1 MDLFVEKYRPRYLD
15 DFVGD
20 NTVRTKIQE
29 YLNTGK
35 LQNLL
40 LFGPAGTGKTSLAKL
55 IVGQLGADHLYI
67 NASDERGIDTIRDKI
82 IPFASSIGFNGL
94 KVVILD
100 ESDYLTAQ
108 AQATLRN
115 VMESFSNSCRFIL
128 TCNYLDRIIS
138 PLQSRCMAFGITP
151 PSKKEVGQHILQ
163 ICESEGINYTKE
175 DLGQVIITHYPDI
188 RKILNTLQGSLKD
201 NELILDTKSLKN
213 TDFEKES
220 LTYMLRGGVMDR
232 FIFNIL
238 EKNRSYYNQ
247 ISQQEFEEEE
257 PPHLV
262 LVVEGK
268 ERLVVGLRQKGARRG
283 EVIFGVGG
291 RRAEGARAAVLRT
304 RCAARPSPAPAQA
317 PPPACAR
324 RSGCQISPSA
334 SVWGL
339 WAPRM
344 WPSAA
349 IWSRAYQY
357 DQDGRWTIC
366 CWCARW

>member
-1 MDLFVEKYRPRYLD
+1 MDLFVEKYRPQDLNG
-15 DFVGD
+15 FVGD
-20 NTVRTKIQE
+20 DTIRLKIQE
-29 YLNTGK
+29 YLKTGK

-115 VMESFSNSCRFIL
+115 VMESFSASCRFIL

-151 PSKKEVGQHILQ
+151 PSKKEVGQHVLQ

-201 NELILDTKSLKN
+201 NQLVLDTKSLKN
-213 TDFEKES
+213 TDFENKVVNGLKNKTPLKDIRQIIADSGATQFES
-220 LTYMLRGGVMDR
+220 LFRCLYDNVEEYTT
-232 FIFNIL
+232 NIGDA
-238 EKNRSYYNQ
+238 
-247 ISQQEFEEEE
+247 I
-257 PPHLV
+257 
-262 LVVEGK
+262 
-268 ERLVVGLRQKGARRG
+268 
-283 EVIFGVGG
+283 III
-291 RRAEGARAAVLRT
+291 
-304 RCAARPSPAPAQA
+304 AQ
-317 PPPACAR
+317 
-324 RSGCQISPSA
+324 
-334 SVWGL
+334 
-339 WAPRM
+339 
-344 WPSAA
+344 
-349 IWSRAYQY
+349 YQY
-357 DQDGRWTIC
+357 EYGFVVDKEIC
-366 CWCARW
+366 IAAMLNKLIKL

>member
-20 NTVRTKIQE
+20 NTIRTKIQE
-29 YLNTGK
+29 YLDTGK

-55 IVGQLGADHLYI
+55 IVAQLGADHLYI

-151 PSKKEVGQHILQ
+151 PSKKEVGQHLLN
-163 ICESEGINYTKE
+163 ICDKENITYTKE

-201 NELILDTKSLKN
+201 NKLVLDTKSLKN
-213 TDFEKES
+213 TDFENKVIQGLKNKIPLKDIRQIIADSGATQFES
-220 LTYMLRGGVMDR
+220 LFRCLYDNV
-232 FIFNIL
+232 
-238 EKNRSYYNQ
+238 
-247 ISQQEFEEEE
+247 EEYTTN
-257 PPHLV
+257 
-262 LVVEGK
+262 
-268 ERLVVGLRQKGARRG
+268 VGDA
-283 EVIFGVGG
+283 IIII
-291 RRAEGARAAVLRT
+291 
-304 RCAARPSPAPAQA
+304 AQ
-317 PPPACAR
+317 
-324 RSGCQISPSA
+324 
-334 SVWGL
+334 
-339 WAPRM
+339 
-344 WPSAA
+344 
-349 IWSRAYQY
+349 YQY
-357 DQDGRWTIC
+357 EYGFVVDKEIC
-366 CWCARW
+366 IAAMLNKLLKL

>member
-20 NTVRTKIQE
+20 NTIRTKIQE
-29 YLNTGK
+29 YLDTGK

-55 IVGQLGADHLYI
+55 IVAQLGADHLYI

-151 PSKKEVGQHILQ
+151 PSKKEVGQHLLY
-163 ICESEGINYTKE
+163 ICECEKIKFTKE

-213 TDFEKES
+213 TDFENKVIKGLKNKTPLKDIRQIIADSGATQFES
-220 LTYMLRGGVMDR
+220 LFRCLYDNV
-232 FIFNIL
+232 
-238 EKNRSYYNQ
+238 
-247 ISQQEFEEEE
+247 EEYTTN
-257 PPHLV
+257 
-262 LVVEGK
+262 
-268 ERLVVGLRQKGARRG
+268 VGDAI
-283 EVIFGVGG
+283 VII
-291 RRAEGARAAVLRT
+291 
-304 RCAARPSPAPAQA
+304 AQ
-317 PPPACAR
+317 
-324 RSGCQISPSA
+324 
-334 SVWGL
+334 
-339 WAPRM
+339 
-344 WPSAA
+344 
-349 IWSRAYQY
+349 YQY
-357 DQDGRWTIC
+357 EYGFVVDKEIC
-366 CWCARW
+366 IAAMLNKLLKL

>member
-1 MDLFVEKYRPRYLD
+1 MDLFVEKYRPQDLNG
-15 DFVGD
+15 FVGD
-20 NTVRTKIQE
+20 DTIRLKIQE
-29 YLNTGK
+29 YLKTGK

-115 VMESFSNSCRFIL
+115 VMESFSASCRFIL

-201 NELILDTKSLKN
+201 NQLVLDTKSLKN
-213 TDFEKES
+213 TDFENKVVNGLKNKTPLKDIRQIIADSGATQFES
-220 LTYMLRGGVMDR
+220 LFRCLYDNVEEYTT
-232 FIFNIL
+232 NIGDA
-238 EKNRSYYNQ
+238 
-247 ISQQEFEEEE
+247 I
-257 PPHLV
+257 
-262 LVVEGK
+262 
-268 ERLVVGLRQKGARRG
+268 
-283 EVIFGVGG
+283 III
-291 RRAEGARAAVLRT
+291 
-304 RCAARPSPAPAQA
+304 AQ
-317 PPPACAR
+317 
-324 RSGCQISPSA
+324 
-334 SVWGL
+334 
-339 WAPRM
+339 
-344 WPSAA
+344 
-349 IWSRAYQY
+349 YQY
-357 DQDGRWTIC
+357 EYGFVVDKEIC
-366 CWCARW
+366 IAAMLNKLLKL

>member
-1 MDLFVEKYRPRYLD
+1 MDLFVEKYRPKDLD
-15 DFVGD
+15 GFVGD

-55 IVGQLGADHLYI
+55 IVGQLGSDYLYI

-151 PSKKEVGQHILQ
+151 PSKKEVGQHLLQ
-163 ICESEGINYTKE
+163 ICDSENIKYTKE
-175 DLGQVIITHYPDI
+175 DLGQVILTHYPDI

-201 NELILDTKSLKN
+201 NQLVLDTKSLKN
-213 TDFEKES
+213 TDFENK
-220 LTYMLRGGVMDR
+220 
-232 FIFNIL
+232 
-238 EKNRSYYNQ
+238 
-247 ISQQEFEEEE
+247 
-257 PPHLV
+257 
-262 LVVEGK
+262 VVEG
-268 ERLVVGLRQKGARRG
+268 LRKKIKINDIRQIIADSGATQF
-283 EVIFGVGG
+283 ESLF
-291 RRAEGARAAVLRT
+291 
-304 RCAARPSPAPAQA
+304 RCLYDNVEEYTTNIGDAIIIIAQ
-317 PPPACAR
+317 
-324 RSGCQISPSA
+324 
-334 SVWGL
+334 
-339 WAPRM
+339 
-344 WPSAA
+344 
-349 IWSRAYQY
+349 YQY
-357 DQDGRWTIC
+357 EYTFVVDKEIC
-366 CWCARW
+366 IAAMLNKLLKL

>member
-1 MDLFVEKYRPRYLD
+1 MDLFVEKYRPQDLNGFIGD
-15 DFVGD
+15 D
-20 NTVRTKIQE
+20 TIRLKIQE
-29 YLNTGK
+29 YLKTGK

-115 VMESFSNSCRFIL
+115 VMESFSASCRFIL

-151 PSKKEVGQHILQ
+151 PSKKEVGQHVLQ

-201 NELILDTKSLKN
+201 NQLVLDTKSLKN
-213 TDFEKES
+213 TDFENKVVNGLKNKTPLKDIRQIIADSGATQFES
-220 LTYMLRGGVMDR
+220 LFRCLYDNVEKYTT
-232 FIFNIL
+232 NIGDA
-238 EKNRSYYNQ
+238 
-247 ISQQEFEEEE
+247 I
-257 PPHLV
+257 
-262 LVVEGK
+262 
-268 ERLVVGLRQKGARRG
+268 
-283 EVIFGVGG
+283 III
-291 RRAEGARAAVLRT
+291 
-304 RCAARPSPAPAQA
+304 AQ
-317 PPPACAR
+317 
-324 RSGCQISPSA
+324 
-334 SVWGL
+334 
-339 WAPRM
+339 
-344 WPSAA
+344 
-349 IWSRAYQY
+349 YQY
-357 DQDGRWTIC
+357 EYGFVVDKEIC
-366 CWCARW
+366 VAAMLNKLLKL

>member
-29 YLNTGK
+29 YLDTGK

-55 IVGQLGADHLYI
+55 IVDQLGADHLYI

-115 VMESFSNSCRFIL
+115 VMESFSASCRFIL

-163 ICESEGINYTKE
+163 ICESEEIKYTKE

-201 NELILDTKSLKN
+201 NQLVLVTKSLKN
-213 TDFEKES
+213 TDFENKVVNGLKNKIPLKDIRQIIADSGATQFES
-220 LTYMLRGGVMDR
+220 LFRCLYDNVEEYTT
-232 FIFNIL
+232 NIGDA
-238 EKNRSYYNQ
+238 
-247 ISQQEFEEEE
+247 I
-257 PPHLV
+257 
-262 LVVEGK
+262 
-268 ERLVVGLRQKGARRG
+268 
-283 EVIFGVGG
+283 III
-291 RRAEGARAAVLRT
+291 
-304 RCAARPSPAPAQA
+304 AQ
-317 PPPACAR
+317 
-324 RSGCQISPSA
+324 
-334 SVWGL
+334 
-339 WAPRM
+339 
-344 WPSAA
+344 
-349 IWSRAYQY
+349 YQY
-357 DQDGRWTIC
+357 EYGFVVDKEIC
-366 CWCARW
+366 IAAMLNKLLKL